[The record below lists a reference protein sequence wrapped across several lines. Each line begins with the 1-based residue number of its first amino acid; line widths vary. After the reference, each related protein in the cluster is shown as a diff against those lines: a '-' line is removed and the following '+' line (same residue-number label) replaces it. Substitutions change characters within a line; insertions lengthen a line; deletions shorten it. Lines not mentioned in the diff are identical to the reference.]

1 MVTASFLKQIFKTKK
16 KLLKAS
22 SVKIC
27 NPPHYDEISVTQLY
41 PSCIKLPG
49 MAEYFPDKYPKGRS
63 CSREYFFSIL
73 ATLHPEY
80 TADLI
85 LNSKKVRFDGEDDE
99 AVKEKIEIDPQWEE
113 ELKKFPQFAS
123 KCSIYILL
131 LTYPIS
137 QEPKDEWCIYSRRRA
152 KCNGTSRA
160 ERNTKL

>member
-1 MVTASFLKQIFKTKK
+1 MPPYYMVTASFLKQIFKTKK

-99 AVKEKIEIDPQWEE
+99 AVKEKIEIDP
-113 ELKKFPQFAS
+113 
-123 KCSIYILL
+123 
-131 LTYPIS
+131 
-137 QEPKDEWCIYSRRRA
+137 
-152 KCNGTSRA
+152 
-160 ERNTKL
+160 